1 MQGCDLIDGIYSD
14 RKLSNEEMWES
25 FNWLFSKRSKNDSS
39 YKFIFLK
46 AIIDCLDKKDSLGR
60 ISFDV
65 LFEDFTKTAWN
76 LVLKYEIAQ
85 KGKVRDGRI
94 TLLERTLYDN
104 YSSDVLFDNLS
115 DSERDKICR
124 KIKQACKKYVVG
136 ALYGDM
142 KGYLYSFSKK
152 EEWVAINPQMEIFIK
167 ENRGIIENLNYY
179 KWAKFYQE
187 INDIEKEAKL
197 MCLVDS
203 SFMRKNESVYR
214 SVLAYEFEHPEKES
228 RPVRVNTIELLFE
241 AEKIEEK
248 VVEDVDAYDIE
259 DELYRDMSHLK
270 TYLADPILLIN
281 RLKREK
287 GISI

>member
-94 TLLERTLYDN
+94 TLLERTLRADYCSADL
-104 YSSDVLFDNLS
+104 YENLS
-115 DSERDKICR
+115 NQERNKICR
-124 KIKQACKKYVVG
+124 KIKQVCKTYVVG

-152 EEWVAINPQMEIFIK
+152 EEWVEVNPQMETFIR
-167 ENRGIIENLNYY
+167 ENSSIIENLNYY

-187 INDIEKEAKL
+187 INDIEKEEQLKKL
-197 MCLVDS
+197 MDN
-203 SFMRKNESVYR
+203 SFTRKNESVYR
-214 SVLAYEFEHPEKES
+214 SVLAYEFERPEGVTL
-228 RPVRVNTIELLFE
+228 PVRSNTIELLFE
-241 AEKIEEK
+241 AERIEK
-248 VVEDVDAYDIE
+248 HITEDIEANDVE

-270 TYLADPILLIN
+270 TYMADPILLIN
-281 RLKREK
+281 HLKREK